1 MTTYNNIGGNY
12 NKTRKADPRITHGI
26 ISLLGRPKNAAVA
39 DIGAGTGNYSYELA
53 KYGYRVSALEPAEV
67 MRNQGKS
74 HENLKWFNGV
84 AENIPFKD
92 NNFNGAVCILA
103 SHHFDS
109 LQNAVGEIA
118 RILKVNGT
126 FVLFSADPR
135 NVDKDCWIKKYF
147 KELYDKAAKTLPDR
161 RSVIGMVERAFKNKC
176 EVNDFK
182 LPPDL
187 KDGFFYS
194 AWRNP
199 ERYLDK
205 EFRSGISVFSLADKG
220 RVNRYIAK
228 LKTDLQNGAWDREYG
243 QVRTLEEYNGG
254 YYFLK
259 VVKL

>member
-26 ISLLGRPKNAAVA
+26 ISLLGRPKNA

-53 KYGYRVSALEPAEV
+53 KYGY
-67 MRNQGKS
+67 
-74 HENLKWFNGV
+74 
-84 AENIPFKD
+84 
-92 NNFNGAVCILA
+92 
-103 SHHFDS
+103 
-109 LQNAVGEIA
+109 
-118 RILKVNGT
+118 
-126 FVLFSADPR
+126 
-135 NVDKDCWIKKYF
+135 KDCWIKKYF

-176 EVNDFK
+176 EVNDFR

-205 EFRSGISVFSLADKG
+205 EFRSGISVFSLADEA
-220 RVNRYIAK
+220 RVNRIITG
-228 LKTDLQNGAWDREYG
+228 LEMDLQNGAWDREYG
-243 QVRTLEEYNGG
+243 QVRNLEEYNGG

-259 VVKL
+259 VEKL